1 MTTEAKTVEQRG
13 HRKVRKGTVVSVSGN
28 KTIVVEA
35 ERRKRH
41 PLYGKIERLRRKF
54 HAHDEQCQAKV
65 GDKVTIAETRPLSKL
80 KCWRLVSVDVIASA
94 IK

>member
-1 MTTEAKTVEQRG
+1 MTTEATTKQRG

-41 PLYGKIERLRRKF
+41 PLYGKVIRLSRKF
-54 HAHDEQCQAKV
+54 HAHDEKCQAKV
-65 GDKVTIAETRPLSKL
+65 GDRVTICETRPMSKL
-80 KCWRLVSVDVIASA
+80 KRWRLVSVETGATA
-94 IK
+94 AN